1 MYTFNCAYVHVYC
14 GYLVVD
20 VLMLLVL
27 FYRIFSTSLH
37 LQRWFSLELDS
48 QPTGYSTQDS
58 QTTRW
63 TFKSC
68 PLSCVGTY
76 AAFVQNQRKKY
87 AAASSGP
94 SLSGS
99 WSALG
104 AEGLMWYT
112 YFLKRFYNRG
122 NNETNLYLHF
132 RWYQSGW
139 EGSGFSWNVN
149 PPLRYLFSNRL
160 PRRAKQVFSAF
171 VFFSFHLCQFLCY
184 MFPDPWAKK
193 HLALIC
199 AYRKKWVSSRY
210 LTQNN
215 FSLRH
220 THDLTEN
227 FLANFVILPINR
239 RENKN
244 CS

>member
-1 MYTFNCAYVHVYC
+1 MILLRVGQSTYRVQHSRYPNNSMNIQELSSILCRNVRSICTKSAKKICRGIVRTVTFGQLECTWSRRAHVV
-14 GYLVVD
+14 YL
-20 VLMLLVL
+20 
-27 FYRIFSTSLH
+27 
-37 LQRWFSLELDS
+37 
-48 QPTGYSTQDS
+48 
-58 QTTRW
+58 
-63 TFKSC
+63 
-68 PLSCVGTY
+68 
-76 AAFVQNQRKKY
+76 
-87 AAASSGP
+87 
-94 SLSGS
+94 
-99 WSALG
+99 
-104 AEGLMWYT
+104 
-112 YFLKRFYNRG
+112 FLKRFYNRG